1 MGEIIADVIA
11 KTLVTLIKLGIVGR
25 LLLVKAGL
33 SNNKV
38 WNNLKDLKSDWRI
51 LIIL

>member
-1 MGEIIADVIA
+1 MGEIIADILA
-11 KTLVTLIKLGIVGR
+11 KTLVTLIKLSIVGG

-33 SNNKV
+33 SDSKV

-51 LIIL
+51 LIIV